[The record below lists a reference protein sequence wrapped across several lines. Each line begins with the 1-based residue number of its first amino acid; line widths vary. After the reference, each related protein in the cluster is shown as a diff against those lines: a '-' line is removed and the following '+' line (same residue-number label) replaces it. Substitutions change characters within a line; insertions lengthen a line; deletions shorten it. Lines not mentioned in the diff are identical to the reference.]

1 MIRALLAALLL
12 AVVPAAIDP
21 DEPPNQTITTFV
33 AERAGDVV
41 TGDPAAEDV
50 LDGRAL
56 SFGIPRRALHWAS
69 DLPDIGALA
78 QDEDPVGELLYQT
91 VMRGC
96 HHGDPGTA
104 QLGEQ
109 TEDRPGI
116 LGVQSPRGLISQE
129 HLSATHQSPGDPHAL
144 LLPTG

>member
-69 DLPDIGALA
+69 DLPDIDALA
-78 QDEDPVGELLYQT
+78 QDEDPVAA
-91 VMRGC
+91 
-96 HHGDPGTA
+96 GT
-104 QLGEQ
+104 G
-109 TEDRPGI
+109 
-116 LGVQSPRGLISQE
+116 
-129 HLSATHQSPGDPHAL
+129 ATHVHEH
-144 LLPTG
+144 